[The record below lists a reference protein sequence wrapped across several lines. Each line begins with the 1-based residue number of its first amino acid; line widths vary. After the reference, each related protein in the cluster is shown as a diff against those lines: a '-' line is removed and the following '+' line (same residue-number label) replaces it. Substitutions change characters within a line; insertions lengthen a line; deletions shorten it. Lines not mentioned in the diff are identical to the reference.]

1 MRKIW
6 MPIAAIILS
15 AAVLFCLSNCL
26 NEIRTANQEAE
37 LLAKMQTILPGSENF
52 TEETYTG
59 EDANIQFV
67 YRGETGFVVGTRSYG
82 YAGNIDLLVGVNND
96 GAVTGLQVRNMQ
108 ETYGLGMEALTDVE
122 FLSQFLYTKGD
133 TVIASNNAHSESDAE
148 TSATTSATST
158 VPEGEG
164 TEVDALTG
172 ATVTSKAI
180 VRCVNS
186 AVAYVTGADVSSAA
200 TSWGG

>member
-1 MRKIW
+1 MRKIIV
-6 MPIAAIILS
+6 PIVAIVLCAA
-15 AAVLFCLSNCL
+15 ALFGMYNGMESM
-26 NEIRTANQEAE
+26 RAANQANE
-37 LLAKMQTILPGSENF
+37 LQQKMQELVPGSTNF
-52 TEETYTG
+52 TAETYTG

-82 YAGNIDLLVGVNND
+82 YAGYIDLLVGVSND

-108 ETYGLGMEALTDVE
+108 ETYGLGAEALTDVD
-122 FLSQFLYTKGD
+122 FLAQFLYTTGD
-133 TVIASNNAHSESDAE
+133 AVIASNAAHSDAE

-164 TEVDALTG
+164 TEIDALTG

>member
-6 MPIAAIILS
+6 MPIVAIILS
-15 AAVLFCLSNCL
+15 AGILLGLYNGLADL
-26 NEIRTANQEAE
+26 RAANQEAE
-37 LLAKMQTILPGSENF
+37 LQAKMQTLVPGSTTF
-52 TEETYTG
+52 TPETYAG
-59 EDANIQFV
+59 DDANIQFV

-82 YAGNIDLLVGVNND
+82 YAGDIDMLVGVSND

-133 TVIASNNAHSESDAE
+133 TVVASNASHSDAE
-148 TSATTSATST
+148 TSATSSATST

>member
-6 MPIAAIILS
+6 MPIVAIILS
-15 AAVLFCLSNCL
+15 AAILMCLSNCL
-26 NEIRTANQEAE
+26 SEIRTAKHAE
-37 LLAKMQTILPGSENF
+37 ELQAKMQTLVPGSTTF
-52 TEETYTG
+52 TEETYAG

-82 YAGNIDLLVGVNND
+82 YAGNIDVLVGVSND

-108 ETYGLGMEALTDVE
+108 ETYGLGMEALTDVD
-122 FLSQFLYTKGD
+122 FLAQFLYTKGD
-133 TVIASNNAHSESDAE
+133 TVIASNASHSESDAE

-180 VRCVNS
+180 VRCINS